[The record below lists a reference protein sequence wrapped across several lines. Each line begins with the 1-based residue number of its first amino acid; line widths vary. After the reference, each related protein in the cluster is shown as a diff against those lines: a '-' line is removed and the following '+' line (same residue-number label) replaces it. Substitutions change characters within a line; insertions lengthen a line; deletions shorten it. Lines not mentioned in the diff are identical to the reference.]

1 VSFGYDR
8 LSGVQRR
15 VRSVAFV
22 GPLNTGQPAAVA
34 PIATAGGVSTDT
46 AIEVLGFFTDGA
58 VEESRHGPHA
68 TDGRPA
74 GLTSITLR
82 SYAATDP
89 HSSLNRILS

>member
-22 GPLNTGQPAAVA
+22 GPLDTGQPAAVA

-46 AIEVLGFFTDGA
+46 AIEVLGFFTDGGA
-58 VEESRHGPHA
+58 NWWSVALLCGPSQA
-68 TDGRPA
+68 FRRGLPWNPDG
-74 GLTSITLR
+74 
-82 SYAATDP
+82 
-89 HSSLNRILS
+89 